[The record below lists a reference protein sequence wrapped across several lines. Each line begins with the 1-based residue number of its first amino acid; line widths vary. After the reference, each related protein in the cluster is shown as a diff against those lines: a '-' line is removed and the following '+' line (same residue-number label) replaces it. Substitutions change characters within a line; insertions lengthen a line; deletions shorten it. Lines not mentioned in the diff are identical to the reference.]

1 MSDSRGTHPLR
12 VSVIVASFTLLIA
25 ANSAHGQVK
34 IETPTKNGVVAA
46 PSLLVTG
53 TVVSSKRNI
62 GVTVN
67 EVAAFVD
74 LAHAG
79 TKSDPFRW
87 TAVLDAPAGSVKL
100 KARLHRGDQVGQADD
115 GDAAAAVVHV
125 EFAPSAKT
133 LVLEPGTASGV
144 TPLDV
149 TFSATFDRPDE
160 VVRFEIDY
168 DGDGTWEQTAP
179 SIPED
184 LVMRY
189 ATPGIRI
196 ATARVTRR
204 DGTVSTATS
213 VIHAQTYQTENAL
226 VKEAWSGFRRSLAS
240 GNVDAAMSWFV
251 ADSVRDKYR
260 RPLETIQPSLP
271 AFAEGIATIDA
282 IWIRAGM
289 AHYLGTRMEN
299 GRTMG
304 YHVYFARDAKGLWKV
319 LQF

>member
-1 MSDSRGTHPLR
+1 MSESGGTRAPR
-12 VSVIVASFTLLIA
+12 VSAFVVGLA
-25 ANSAHGQVK
+25 ALAVVDSVHGQVK
-34 IETPTKNGVVAA
+34 IDTPVKNSVVAA

-53 TVVSSKRNI
+53 TVVSSKRYI

-67 EVAAFVD
+67 DVAAFVD
-74 LAHAG
+74 LAHTG
-79 TKSDPFRW
+79 TKNDPFRW
-87 TAVLDAPAGSVKL
+87 TAVLDVPAGPVKL

-115 GDAAAAVVHV
+115 GDAGAAVVHV
-125 EFAPSAKT
+125 DFAPVAKT
-133 LVLEPGTASGV
+133 LVLEPGTASGI

-160 VVRFEIDY
+160 VARFEIDY
-168 DGDGTWEQTAP
+168 DGDGTWDQTAT

-196 ATARVTRR
+196 ATARVTRE

-226 VKEAWSGFRRSLAS
+226 VKEVWSGFRRSLAS
-240 GNVDAAMSWFV
+240 GNVDAVMPWFA
-251 ADSVRDKYR
+251 ADSVREKYR
-260 RPLETIQPSLP
+260 RPLETIQATLP
-271 AFAEGIATIDA
+271 AFAEGIASIDA

-289 AHYLGTRMEN
+289 AHYLSTRVEN
-299 GRTMG
+299 GRTTG